1 MKRLTLGIALSLL
14 LMTAVAPARSGDPSG
29 FRGDFLGEFGYL
41 EKKVLDLE
49 NEVPEAKFTW
59 SPHKEVRTIS
69 QVYSHVAYENYMFA
83 KIVGITPPAG
93 IPLSSPADGMKW
105 EKSSTNKKAI
115 HEQLVK
121 SFSFVKA
128 GVRDLSDD
136 KLDNTVEFFGM
147 KMTVRGVLMAMLG
160 HIHEHLGQS
169 IAYARSV
176 GVVPPWTAQENASA
190 TQVMK

>member
-1 MKRLTLGIALSLL
+1 MISWGQFSYI
-14 LMTAVAPARSGDPSG
+14 
-29 FRGDFLGEFGYL
+29 

-59 SPHKEVRTIS
+59 SPNKEVRTIS

-83 KIVGITPPAG
+83 KVAGITPPAG
-93 IPLSSPADGMKW
+93 IPMSAPADGMKW
-105 EKSSTNKKAI
+105 EKSSTNKKTI

-128 GVRDLSDD
+128 GVKDLSDD
-136 KLDNTVEFFGM
+136 KLDDTVDFFGM
-147 KMTVRGVLMAMLG
+147 KDDCCAACSWLCSATSMNISDSPSRTRV
-160 HIHEHLGQS
+160 S
-169 IAYARSV
+169 I

-190 TQVMK
+190 AQVMK